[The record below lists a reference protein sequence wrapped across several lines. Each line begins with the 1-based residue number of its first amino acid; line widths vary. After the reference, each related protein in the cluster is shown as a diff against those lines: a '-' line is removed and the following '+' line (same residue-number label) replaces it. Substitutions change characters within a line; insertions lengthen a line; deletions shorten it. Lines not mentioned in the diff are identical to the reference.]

1 MKLRSCYYFLDKKDS
16 YDIKEI
22 KNIKNIKEI
31 INEDM
36 FLYF

>member
-22 KNIKNIKEI
+22 KNIKEN

-36 FLYF
+36 LLYF